1 MSDKIRLLIVD
12 DLLETRESIRK
23 LLQFEPDIE
32 VIAQAGTGEQAI
44 TVTRQQ
50 QPDVVLMDINM
61 PGVDGI
67 SASRSITQASPVTQ
81 VVIMSVQSE
90 SDYLRRAMLAGA
102 RDFLIKPFSGDEL
115 VTAIRRVYKMRPAVA
130 PPMPEAHKNGVY
142 GGGRLAQPPPEGNII
157 AVFSP
162 KGGSGCTTIA
172 TNLAVALAALGH
184 RTLLVDGSFQFGN
197 VDVMLNLK
205 PTTSAA
211 DLVERLQ
218 EMDADLINSVA
229 VTHGSG
235 LKVLLAPPRPEMAE
249 LIGSKHVEAL
259 LPALRR
265 QFDFVVV
272 DTTSSLN
279 DVTLAILDAADRILL
294 VAGQTL
300 PSLKNASRF
309 YDVADGLNYNPQKIT
324 LIINAASNKASI
336 TIKDITEILK
346 RPVVVTL
353 PADAE
358 AAEMA
363 ADRGQALV
371 IGPWQKRPLAL
382 TLGKMA
388 QALAD
393 ELKPK
398 PQLILPGSVVKSS
411 RLTRL
416 FGSKS

>member
-12 DLLETRESIRK
+12 DLQETRESIRK

-32 VIAQAGTGEQAI
+32 VIAQAGTGEQAVA
-44 TVTRQQ
+44 VTRQQ

-61 PGVDGI
+61 PGGDGI
-67 SASRSITQASPVTQ
+67 SASRSITQASPATQ

-115 VTAIRRVYKMRPAVA
+115 VSAIRRVYKMRPVVP
-130 PPMPEAHKNGVY
+130 PPMPENHKNGVY
-142 GGGRLAQPPPEGNII
+142 GGGRLAQLPPEGAIL

-184 RTLLVDGSFQFGN
+184 RTLLMDGSFQFGN

-205 PTTSAA
+205 PTTSVA
-211 DLVERLQ
+211 DLVERLK
-218 EMDADLINSVA
+218 ELDGDLVSSVTI
-229 VTHGSG
+229 THESG
-235 LKVLLAPPRPEMAE
+235 LRVLLAPPRPEMAE
-249 LIGSKHVEAL
+249 LIGSKHVETL

-300 PSLKNASRF
+300 PNLKNISRF
-309 YDVADGLNYNPQKIT
+309 YDVADQLNYNPQKIT
-324 LIINAASNKASI
+324 LIVNVASSKASI
-336 TIKDITEILK
+336 TTKDISEILK
-346 RPVVVTL
+346 RPVAATL

-358 AAEMA
+358 VAETA

-371 IGPWQKRPLAL
+371 IGPWQKRPLSLA
-382 TLGKMA
+382 LGKLA
-388 QALAD
+388 QTLA
-393 ELKPK
+393 EEIKPK
-398 PQLILPGSVVKSS
+398 PQFILPGSVVKSS

-416 FGSKS
+416 FGSK